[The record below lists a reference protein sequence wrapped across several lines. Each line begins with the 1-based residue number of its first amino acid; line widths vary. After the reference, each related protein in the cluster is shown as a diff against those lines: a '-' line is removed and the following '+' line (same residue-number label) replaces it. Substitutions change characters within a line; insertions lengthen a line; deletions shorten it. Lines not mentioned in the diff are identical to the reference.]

1 MKYFNHAYKLIVIA
15 FAIIQ
20 INTPFI
26 KAEKVNSHGSITDT
40 THTTHN
46 VGSLHST
53 TRYLDETNDDTV
65 NNDPEP
71 ILGPFLTVIWIIL
84 LSPIAVMLRTLSEII
99 PAFRGIYSAMQ
110 ESMCES
116 IDFWDLTLNPS
127 DICSNRS

>member
-1 MKYFNHAYKLIVIA
+1 M
-15 FAIIQ
+15 
-20 INTPFI
+20 
-26 KAEKVNSHGSITDT
+26 NSHGSITDT
-40 THTTHN
+40 THAAHN
-46 VGSLHST
+46 VGSLHS
-53 TRYLDETNDDTV
+53 TRYLDETNDDNV

-99 PAFRGIYSAMQ
+99 PAFRGIYIAMQ

-127 DICSNRS
+127 DICSDRS